1 MTQKTGKRYSEAQII
16 RVLEQV
22 DKGQKVEDICREH
35 GISAPTFHR
44 WKKRYGGLSQ
54 TELTKIK
61 GLESENARLKRLLA
75 ERDLEIDAIKE
86 KQKKKW

>member
-22 DKGQKVEDICREH
+22 DKGQKVEDICRED

-75 ERDLEIDAIKE
+75 ERDLEIDAIKDVLS
-86 KQKKKW
+86 KKW

>member
-1 MTQKTGKRYSEAQII
+1 MEYPHPLSIA
-16 RVLEQV
+16 
-22 DKGQKVEDICREH
+22 
-35 GISAPTFHR
+35 F
-44 WKKRYGGLSQ
+44 KKRYGGLSQ

-86 KQKKKW
+86 VLSKKW

>member
-1 MTQKTGKRYSEAQII
+1 MKNKTGKRYTEAQII
-16 RVLEQV
+16 SVLEQA
-22 DKGQKVEDICREH
+22 DKGQKIEDICREH

-86 KQKKKW
+86 VLSKKW